1 MLIACSTLSV
11 LGMLVA
17 YVRYYYPEDGW
28 VALPGML
35 GFIPFMA
42 VVFGLLCISARTSR
56 GSLLQLIA
64 LLLPL
69 LFTICACGMCWGTSS
84 YDYRQGYVMLIGWVS
99 MLGVMYFYLP
109 LWLLH
114 LLLSFIEKRRS
125 RGI

>member
-1 MLIACSTLSV
+1 
-11 LGMLVA
+11 
-17 YVRYYYPEDGW
+17 
-28 VALPGML
+28 ML